1 MKCFYGHN
9 DSPWLKIGPFK
20 IEENA
25 LDPYHVTILEL
36 LYEHEC
42 NNITEFLGPMLN
54 FPPGKINSVKFKI
67 MKSSPLLARTML
79 WFRILGIFTVENIAR
94 LGVFMFQTSDNI
106 QFCTVLFSVADY
118 YLKFETSKHP
128 TYLYF
133 QQGKAPPSRKA

>member
-42 NNITEFLGPMLN
+42 NDITEFLGPMLN
-54 FPPGKINSVKFKI
+54 FPPGKIKLSQIKLKMMDYVI
-67 MKSSPLLARTML
+67 
-79 WFRILGIFTVENIAR
+79 
-94 LGVFMFQTSDNI
+94 
-106 QFCTVLFSVADY
+106 VLEFIK
-118 YLKFETSKHP
+118 LQEGWT
-128 TYLYF
+128 
-133 QQGKAPPSRKA
+133 